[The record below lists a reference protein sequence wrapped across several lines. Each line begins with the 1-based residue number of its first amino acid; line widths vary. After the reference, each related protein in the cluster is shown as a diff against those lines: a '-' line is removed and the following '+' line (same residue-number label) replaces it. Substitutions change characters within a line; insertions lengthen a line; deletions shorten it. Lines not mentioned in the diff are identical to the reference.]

1 MLKRKIFYQKN
12 SIVNATLSDDENL
25 LDLLIENS
33 EIGNNE
39 FKSDNMSIS
48 FLEKLKSQL
57 KKDSKFVDD
66 EGKLL
71 ENNIVNATLSDDE
84 NLLDLLI
91 ENSEICEH
99 FFYKKNDLLIFQKE
113 KFLDYIVE
121 KNVFDNSFTKF
132 KNKIGL
138 NIGHKFLNERN
149 EVSLVFPFKDCVL
162 EAGMNTEEAK
172 RGEIFFNEILAKD
185 EIDKLFDKKVL
196 TDFKVISSENNVDE
210 IKFNRNEEGVIKDN
224 LIINGNNLLALHTIK
239 NEFKGNVKL
248 IYVDPPYNT
257 KISFTYNNNFKN
269 STWLTFMKNRLDIAK
284 EFLREDGFVAIT
296 IDDSQLFYI
305 GALADEIFGREN
317 RIGLVT
323 IVINPMGRQREKFFS
338 DTTEYMLVYAK
349 NKDVAE
355 FNKVVLTESKKEEFK
370 YRDEKGDFKL
380 MPYLHDHKKGLREN
394 KPNNWY
400 PLYVSC
406 DLTEISLEE
415 KENFIKLMP
424 ISKRG
429 VERSWQRTKDK
440 TEIAINEG
448 ELVAD
453 RDNDGIINIYY
464 KYREG
469 ERIFDYWDIRDD
481 IISTSWDEK
490 KYNANHHG
498 KRYLQKMVPDGEV
511 SFPKSIFAVMDVI
524 KLTTSHDDIIL
535 DFFAGSGTTGE
546 AVLNMND
553 EDRGNR
559 QFILIEQLNEHVYVA
574 NQRVSKATENV
585 RRSKNIIYF
594 ALAKYNQK
602 AIDLVQKCK
611 NYDEIWSLWK
621 KLCDEYFLGYNV
633 EIKEFEENQDLF
645 KELSLKEQKEI
656 LVEMLNK
663 NNLYINLSDIDDVD
677 YGISEDIKLINKDF
691 YSDYNGF

>member
-1 MLKRKIFYQKN
+1 
-12 SIVNATLSDDENL
+12 
-25 LDLLIENS
+25 
-33 EIGNNE
+33 
-39 FKSDNMSIS
+39 MSIS
-48 FLEKLKSQL
+48 FLEKLKTQL

-66 EGKLL
+66 NGNLL
-71 ENNIVNATLSDDE
+71 QNNIINAALSDDE
-84 NLLDLLI
+84 NLFDLLI
-91 ENSEICEH
+91 ENPEICNH
-99 FFYKKNDLLIFQKE
+99 FFYNRNNVLIFKKE
-113 KFLDYIVE
+113 EFLDYIVE
-121 KNVFDNSFTKF
+121 KNVFDSSFTKF

-138 NIGHKFLNERN
+138 NINNKFLNERN
-149 EVSLVFPFKDCVL
+149 EISLVFPFKDCVL
-162 EAGMNTEEAK
+162 EAGMNTEESK
-172 RGEIFFNEILAKD
+172 RGEIFFNEIIAKD

-196 TDFKVISSENNVDE
+196 TDFRIISEDTNE
-210 IKFNRNEEGVIKDN
+210 TELKFNRNSEGIIKDN

-257 KISFTYNNNFKN
+257 KKSFTYNNNFRN
-269 STWLTFMKNRLDIAK
+269 STWLTFMKNRLEVAK
-284 EFLREDGFVAIT
+284 ELLREDGFVAMT
-296 IDDSQLFYI
+296 IDDSQLFYL
-305 GALADEIFGREN
+305 GVLADEIFGREN
-317 RIGLVT
+317 RIGVVT
-323 IVINPMGRQREKFFS
+323 IVINPMGRQRAKFFS

-355 FNKVVLTESKKEEFK
+355 FNNVVLSESKKEEFK
-370 YRDEKGDFKL
+370 YSDEKGDYKL
-380 MPYLHDHKKGLREN
+380 MPFLHDHKKGLREN

-400 PLYVSC
+400 PLYVSP

-415 KENFIKLMP
+415 KDNFIKLMP
-424 ISKRG
+424 ISRKG
-429 VERSWQRTKDK
+429 VERSWQKLKDK
-440 TEIAINEG
+440 TEKDLNDG

-453 RDNDGIINIYY
+453 RDDDGIINIYY

-498 KRYLQKMVPDGEV
+498 KRYLQNMVPDGEV

-553 EDRGNR
+553 QDKGNR
-559 QFILIEQLNEHVYVA
+559 QFILIEQLNEHVDVTTK
-574 NQRVSKATENV
+574 RVSKSLDNV
-585 RRSKNIIYF
+585 KSSRNIVYF

-602 AIDLVQKCK
+602 AIDLIQDCK
-611 NYDEIWSLWK
+611 NYDEIWAIWQR
-621 KLCDEYFLGYNV
+621 LCGEFFLGYNV
-633 EIKEFEENQDLF
+633 EIKEFEQNQDSF
-645 KELSLKEQKEI
+645 KELTLDEQKEI

-663 NNLYINLSDIDDVD
+663 NNLYINLSDIDDIE
-677 YGISEDIKLINKDF
+677 YGITEDAKLINKDF
-691 YSDYNGF
+691 YRDYNGF

>member
-1 MLKRKIFYQKN
+1 MP
-12 SIVNATLSDDENL
+12 
-25 LDLLIENS
+25 
-33 EIGNNE
+33 
-39 FKSDNMSIS
+39 IS
-48 FLEKLKSQL
+48 FLEKLRTQL

-66 EGKLL
+66 DGNLL
-71 ENNIVNATLSDDE
+71 ENNIINAALSDDE
-84 NLLDLLI
+84 KLLDLLI
-91 ENSEICEH
+91 EDSEILDH
-99 FFYKKNDLLIFQKE
+99 FFYKKDNILIFKKE
-113 KFLDYIVE
+113 DFLDYIVE

-138 NIGHKFLNERN
+138 NINNKFLNERN
-149 EVSLVFPFKDCVL
+149 EISLVFPFKDCVL
-162 EAGMNTEEAK
+162 EAGMNTEESK

-185 EIDKLFDKKVL
+185 EVDKLFDKKVL
-196 TDFKVISSENNVDE
+196 TDFKVLSADDE
-210 IKFNRNEEGVIKDN
+210 AEVKFNRNSEGTITDN

-239 NEFKGNVKL
+239 NEFKGKVKL

-257 KISFTYNNNFKN
+257 KKSFTYNNNFRN
-269 STWLTFMKNRLDIAK
+269 STWLTFMKNRLDVAK
-284 EFLREDGFVAIT
+284 ELLREDGFVAMT
-296 IDDSQLFYI
+296 IDDSQLFYL

-317 RIGLVT
+317 RIGVVT
-323 IVINPMGRQREKFFS
+323 IVINPMGRQRAKFFS

-349 NKDVAE
+349 NKDVGE
-355 FNKVVLTESKKEEFK
+355 FNNVVLSETKKEEFK
-370 YRDEKGDFKL
+370 YSDEKGDYKL
-380 MPYLHDHKKGLREN
+380 MPFLHDHKKGLREN

-400 PLYVSC
+400 PLYVSP

-415 KENFIKLMP
+415 KDNFIKLMP
-424 ISKRG
+424 ISRKG
-429 VERSWQRTKDK
+429 VERSWQKLKDK
-440 TEIAINEG
+440 TEKDLKDG

-453 RDNDGIINIYY
+453 RDDDGIINIYY

-498 KRYLQKMVPDGEV
+498 KRYLQNMVPDGEV

-524 KLTTSHDDIIL
+524 QLTTSHDDIVL

-553 EDRGNR
+553 QDKGNR
-559 QFILIEQLNEHVYVA
+559 QFILIEQLNEHVSVTTK
-574 NQRVSKATENV
+574 RVSKALDNV
-585 RRSKNIIYF
+585 RNSRDIVYF

-602 AIDLVQKCK
+602 AMDLIQDCK
-611 NYDEIWSLWK
+611 NYDEIWTLWQR
-621 KLCDEYFLGYNV
+621 LCEEFFLGYNV
-633 EIKEFEENQDLF
+633 EIKAFEENQDAF
-645 KELSLKEQKEI
+645 KELSLDEQKEI

-663 NNLYINLSDIDDVD
+663 NNLYINLSDIDDVE

-691 YSDYNGF
+691 YRDYNGF